1 VVACFKPMHKFPLR
15 RLAGRAIAAF
25 LRGFLPL
32 ILLAGTMAGNAAAAD
47 APLPSAVSIGPGLQ
61 FAVADFDGDHRPD
74 LVGVQS
80 GQSGVSRTNY
90 WIQLQLSAA
99 GRQTILLVAPSG
111 GLQIAARDVNGDH
124 IPDLIL
130 TATWLRQPVA
140 IFINDGHGAFTRVE
154 PTAFPEAF
162 REPPSDWDSTS
173 ERIPDSLGVP
183 PSSSAGF
190 YDATPRSPHALPRAG
205 AIAPSSRGFL
215 PSPFLISSPGRAPP
229 SAVPHL

>member
-1 VVACFKPMHKFPLR
+1 MPKSPFR
-15 RLAGRAIAAF
+15 RFASLAIAGF

-32 ILLAGTMAGNAAAAD
+32 ILLAGTVAGAAAAAD
-47 APLPSAVSIGPGLQ
+47 APRPSTVSIGPGLQ

-80 GQSGVSRTNY
+80 GQSGDSRTNY

-99 GRQTILLVAPSG
+99 GRQTILLVAPAG
-111 GLQIAARDVNGDH
+111 GLQIAARDVNGDQF
-124 IPDLIL
+124 PDLIL
-130 TATWLRQPVA
+130 TTIWLREPVA
-140 IFINDGHGAFTRVE
+140 VFINDGHGTFTRAT

-162 REPPSDWDSTS
+162 RGPQSNWDSIS
-173 ERIPDSLGVP
+173 DRIPDSLGLP

-190 YDATPRSPHALPRAG
+190 YEATRRLPPAVPQAG
-205 AIAPSSRGFL
+205 AIAQSSQGFR

-229 SAVPHL
+229 CEVPYL

>member
-1 VVACFKPMHKFPLR
+1 MHKFPLR
-15 RLAGRAIAAF
+15 RLAGRATAAF
-25 LRGFLPL
+25 LRGLLPL
-32 ILLAGTMAGNAAAAD
+32 ILLAGTMAGNAAATD
-47 APLPSAVSIGPGLQ
+47 APRSSTVSIGPGLQ

-74 LVGVQS
+74 LVGVQA

-111 GLQIAARDVNGDH
+111 GLQIAARDVNGDQ

-130 TATWLRQPVA
+130 TTTWLRQPVA
-140 IFINDGHGAFTRVE
+140 IFINDGHGTFTRAE
-154 PTAFPEAF
+154 PSAFPEAF
-162 REPPSDWDSTS
+162 REPLSNWDSTTDQ
-173 ERIPDSLGVP
+173 IPDSLGVS

-190 YDATPRSPHALPRAG
+190 YQATTRSPHSVPQAG

-215 PSPFLISSPGRAPP
+215 PSPFLISSPVRAPP
-229 SAVPHL
+229 AAVPHL